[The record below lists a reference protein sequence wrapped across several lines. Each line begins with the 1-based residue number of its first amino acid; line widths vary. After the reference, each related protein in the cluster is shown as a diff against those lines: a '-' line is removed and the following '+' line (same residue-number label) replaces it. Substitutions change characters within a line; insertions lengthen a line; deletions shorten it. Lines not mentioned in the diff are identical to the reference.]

1 MKQPAGAS
9 GEYRDTAGGSG
20 CQAPGTGRDFA
31 TDSGIDSGMRQLTFA
46 AHGGPEQLVLRHD
59 APVPTL
65 DAPDAVRV
73 RMQAAALNRLD
84 LWVLGG
90 IPGSKVQPGWA
101 LGSDGAG
108 IVESVGAAVTR
119 VRPGDRVL
127 LNPGIVDR
135 GCRCE
140 YCLDGDQPLC
150 LTYGILGEHRPGT
163 LADFVVVPEANVWP
177 FPAHIGFDTAAA
189 FPLATLTAWRMM
201 VSRARVQAGDQVLI
215 WGIGGGVALA
225 ALQIGKLLG
234 ATVWVTSGSPD
245 KLERARQLGADHLLD
260 HRQPDVGKQVR
271 ALTAKRGVDVVI
283 DSVGEATW
291 AQSLIA
297 LGKRGRLVTCGGTSG
312 PHVSVDVRRLFW
324 NQWTLMGSTMG
335 NDAEFAAMTER
346 FCAGELQPPVDRV
359 FPLEEGRAAY
369 ERLASGAQFGK
380 VVVSL
385 G

>member
-1 MKQPAGAS
+1 M
-9 GEYRDTAGGSG
+9 
-20 CQAPGTGRDFA
+20 GRLRHA
-31 TDSGIDSGMRQLTFA
+31 VRIDSGMRVITFT
-46 AHGGPEQLVLRHD
+46 AHGGPEQLVVRD
-59 APVPTL
+59 GVPVPAL

-73 RMQAAALNRLD
+73 RLKAAALNRLD

-108 IVESVGAAVTR
+108 VVDAVGSAVTR

-135 GCRCE
+135 TCRCE
-140 YCLDGDQPLC
+140 YCLEGDQPLC

-163 LADFVVVPEANVWP
+163 LAEYVVVPDANVYP
-177 FPAHIGFDTAAA
+177 IPSQIAFDTAAA
-189 FPLATLTAWRMM
+189 FPLATLTAWRMV
-201 VSRARVQAGDQVLI
+201 VSRARVQAGEQVLI

-225 ALQIGKLLG
+225 ALQICKQLG

-260 HRQPDVGKQVR
+260 HRQPEVGKQVR
-271 ALTAKRGVDVVI
+271 ALTGKRGVDVVI

-291 AQSLIA
+291 GQSLLA

-312 PHVSVDVRRLFW
+312 PHVSVDVRRMFW

-335 NDAEFAAMTER
+335 NDAEFDAMMTPFR
-346 FCAGELQPPVDRV
+346 RGALQPPVDAV
-359 FPLEEGRAAY
+359 FPLTAARAAY

-380 VVVSL
+380 VVVAID
-385 G
+385 